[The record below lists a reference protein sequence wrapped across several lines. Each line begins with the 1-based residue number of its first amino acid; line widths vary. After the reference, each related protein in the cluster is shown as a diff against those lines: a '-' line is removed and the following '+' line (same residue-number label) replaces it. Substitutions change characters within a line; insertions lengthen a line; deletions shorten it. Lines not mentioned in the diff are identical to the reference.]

1 MKKLLL
7 SVFSIML
14 ALALLAGCGSS
25 TSTGT
30 TTTAPAATVP
40 AQEEKTDTQK
50 SFKVAYIAR
59 AQSDSFAAWL
69 ANAVKEE
76 AKKYPN
82 ITLEVF
88 DGQANDDKE
97 NSMIENA
104 ITNKFDLV
112 IVQPNNGEAQRP
124 YVEKV
129 VKAGIFAITTNA
141 RISGIEGASTVDA
154 KPYEQAAVNA
164 RAAVTQIPKNAKVV
178 VLKGPS
184 GNFHADQRRESWQK
198 EFFDK
203 RPDVKIVGEQI
214 ASWNKDE
221 AMKYMEDWV
230 QSNDKIDAVISM
242 NDNMAAGALEVVKDN
257 AKYKDMLSYGVDGT
271 AEALLLIKDG
281 KMTSTC
287 LQNAFEL
294 AEKLLDTS
302 NKLLT
307 GVEKQVDTDI
317 GNPLVTKDN
326 VDQYIDILKKSG
338 AIK

>member
-1 MKKLLL
+1 MKKMLLTMF
-7 SVFSIML
+7 SVVL
-14 ALALLAGCGSS
+14 VLALLAGCGATGS
-25 TSTGT
+25 TTEPST
-30 TTTAPAATVP
+30 AATTKGETTG
-40 AQEEKTDTQK
+40 AQKT
-50 SFKVAYIAR
+50 FKVAYIAR

-82 ITLEVF
+82 IKLEVF
-88 DGQANDDKE
+88 DGQASDDKE

-129 VKAGIFAITTNA
+129 VQAGIFAITTNA
-141 RISGIEGASTVDA
+141 RISGIEGASSVDA
-154 KPYEQAAVNA
+154 NPYEQAAVNA
-164 RAAVTQIPKNAKVV
+164 RAAVEQVPKNAKVV

-184 GNFHADQRRESWQK
+184 GNFHADQRRDSWQK

-230 QSNDKIDAVISM
+230 QANDKIDAVISM

-257 AKYKDMLSYGVDGT
+257 PKYKDMLAYGVDGT

-294 AEKLLDTS
+294 AEKLMDTS

-307 GVEKQVDTDI
+307 GVEKKVDTDI
-317 GNPLVTKDN
+317 GNPLVNKDN

>member
-1 MKKLLL
+1 MRKTWITLVSILLVL
-7 SVFSIML
+7 G
-14 ALALLAGCGSS
+14 LLAGCGNSNTASS
-25 TSTGT
+25 SDSG
-30 TTTAPAATVP
+30 
-40 AQEEKTDTQK
+40 AQGNNSGEKVYK
-50 SFKVAYIAR
+50 IAYIAR

-82 ITLEVF
+82 IKLEVF
-88 DGQANDDKE
+88 DGQASDDKE

-129 VKAGIFAITTNA
+129 IKAGIFAITTNA

-154 KPYEQAAVNA
+154 DPYEQAGVNA
-164 RAAVTQIPKNAKVV
+164 RAALDQIPQNAKVV
-178 VLKGPS
+178 VLNGPS
-184 GNFHADQRRESWQK
+184 GNFHADKRRESWQK

-203 RPDVKIVGEQI
+203 RPDVQIVGEQI
-214 ASWNKDE
+214 ANWNKDE

-230 QSNDKIDAVISM
+230 QANDTIDAVVSM
-242 NDNMAAGALEVVKDN
+242 NDNMAAGAIEAVKDN
-257 AKYKDMLSYGVDGT
+257 AKFSSMLAYGVDGT
-271 AEALLLIKDG
+271 AEAFQLIKEG

-307 GVEKQVDTDI
+307 GAEKQIDTDI
-317 GNPLVTKDN
+317 GNPLIAKDN
-326 VDQYIDILKKSG
+326 VDEYIELLEKAEALK
-338 AIK
+338 

>member
-1 MKKLLL
+1 MRKTWITLVSMLLVL
-7 SVFSIML
+7 G
-14 ALALLAGCGSS
+14 LLAGCGNSNTSS
-25 TSTGT
+25 SSNSG
-30 TTTAPAATVP
+30 
-40 AQEEKTDTQK
+40 AQGSNGGEKVY
-50 SFKVAYIAR
+50 KVAYIAR

-82 ITLEVF
+82 IKLEVF
-88 DGQANDDKE
+88 DGQASDDKE

-124 YVEKV
+124 YLEKV
-129 VKAGIFAITTNA
+129 IKAGIYAITTNA

-154 KPYEQAAVNA
+154 DPYEQAGVNA
-164 RAAVTQIPKNAKVV
+164 RAALDQIPQNAKVV
-178 VLKGPS
+178 VLNGPS
-184 GNFHADQRRESWQK
+184 GNFHADKRRESWQK

-203 RPDVKIVGEQI
+203 RPDVQIVGEQI
-214 ASWNKDE
+214 ANWNKDE

-230 QSNDKIDAVISM
+230 QANDTIDAVVSM
-242 NDNMAAGALEVVKDN
+242 NDNMAAGAIEAVKDN
-257 AKYKDMLSYGVDGT
+257 AKFSSMLAYGVDGT
-271 AEALLLIKDG
+271 AEAFQLIKEG

-307 GVEKQVDTDI
+307 GAEKQIDTDI
-317 GNPLVTKDN
+317 GNPLIAKDN
-326 VDQYIDILKKSG
+326 VDEYIALLEKAEALK
-338 AIK
+338 